1 MNVFIRSAICASLLS
16 LAAFSCTLHVRAANS
31 NRLVLSPIL
40 QPGQKILYHLHFTT
54 EKKTRSESRVVSPMV
69 PENASADTERL
80 LETEVKSV
88 TGAPAH
94 TQVLLLTHM
103 SQVDGTALAGG
114 DGNVEFRLLDD
125 GRASDVKGLDALSAD
140 EQSLWRQ
147 WLSQFAFSWTF
158 PAGGIKPGDK
168 WKKEESI
175 VGTALVALVWEK
187 QFEYVRNE
195 PCPQR
200 LDAAGKPQKSR
211 ALCAVVVTTS
221 SMKQKSPRD
230 RRHSRRL
237 QNPQSQNQRHRARQ
251 DPGHLLYLPAHPPPR
266 TCHRRLRPIHGRHH
280 RQVRR
285 LQPGAFQRR
294 RRQPRRS
301 ASHRVGAREIN
312 PSLEALDL

>member
-1 MNVFIRSAICASLLS
+1 MNVFIRSAVCASLLS
-16 LAAFSCTLHVRAANS
+16 LAAFSCTLHARAANS

-114 DGNVEFRLLDD
+114 DGNVEFSLLDD

-158 PAGGIKPGDK
+158 PADGIKPGDK

-200 LDAAGKPQKSR
+200 LDAAAKPQKSR

-221 SMKQKSPRD
+221 SMKQKSPRED
-230 RRHSRRL
+230 ATPDDYKIHNLKTSGAARGKTQVIAYISLRTRLLERATEDSVQSMDVIIAKSDDSNQVHFNVDAASR
-237 QNPQSQNQRHRARQ
+237 AEV
-251 DPGHLLYLPAHPPPR
+251 LL
-266 TCHRRLRPIHGRHH
+266 I
-280 RQVRR
+280 
-285 LQPGAFQRR
+285 
-294 RRQPRRS
+294 
-301 ASHRVGAREIN
+301 E
-312 PSLEALDL
+312 